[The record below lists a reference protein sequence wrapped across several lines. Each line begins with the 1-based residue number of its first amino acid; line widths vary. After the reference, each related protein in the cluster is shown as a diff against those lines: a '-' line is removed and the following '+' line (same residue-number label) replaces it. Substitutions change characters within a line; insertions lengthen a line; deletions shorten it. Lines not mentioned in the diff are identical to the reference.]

1 MRMEPAL
8 RQRFLPL
15 ILVAA
20 LSLTVLGTVA
30 LYANSRPDV
39 YTSRAILSLSPRDI
53 RFGSD
58 NLELAA
64 SRYLAYLSSSSTLTE
79 VGAEI
84 GERPSVLGGATEV
97 IVQPATV
104 NLVVIVTM
112 PSRHRAARAA
122 NAVAALGLRQA
133 RADKLVALEL
143 VVPGVVAKAPSGPP
157 RRLIMI
163 GGLGAALGIAV
174 LAAAAL
180 GYFRHS
186 PALGGG
192 VPVRVPPT
200 WRRRRPSDF

>member
-1 MRMEPAL
+1 V
-8 RQRFLPL
+8 RQRFVPL

-20 LSLTVLGTVA
+20 LALSVLGTVA
-30 LYANSRPDV
+30 LYANSQPDV
-39 YTSRAILSLSPRDI
+39 YTSRAILSLSPRDT

-64 SRYLAYLSSSSTLTE
+64 SRYLAYLGSSSTLSQ

-84 GERPSVLGGATEV
+84 GERPGVLANATEV

-104 NLVVIVTM
+104 NIAVSVTM
-112 PSRHRAARAA
+112 PDRHRAARAA

-133 RADKLVALEL
+133 RSDRLVALEL
-143 VVPGVVAKAPSGPP
+143 VVPGVIPKAPSGPP
-157 RRLIMI
+157 RRLLMI
-163 GGLGAALGIAV
+163 GGIGAALGLSV

-180 GYFRHS
+180 GYFRDS

-192 VPVRVPPT
+192 VPLRVPPT
-200 WRRRRPSDF
+200 WRRRDQ